1 MIKIGITGGIGSG
14 KSVICKILSLYDV
27 PVYDADIEAKNL
39 NDTSPVIKEQISKHF
54 GKELYSGDKLDR
66 KKFAEIIFNDP
77 QKLKTANSIIHP
89 EVEKH
94 FLDWIEKHK
103 NSPIVALE
111 SAILFESLFKEYT
124 DIAVTVTSPMQTRID
139 RVKKRNNI
147 DIESI
152 IARINSQMS
161 DEERAKLS
169 DVVIINDEKQS
180 LLLQVKD
187 LLQNKLNLYLH

>member
-14 KSVICKILSLYDV
+14 KSVVCKILSLLGI
-27 PVYDADIEAKNL
+27 PVYNADIEAKNL
-39 NDTSPVIKEQISKHF
+39 NDTSSVIKEQISKHF
-54 GKELYSGDKLDR
+54 GKELYSDGMLDR

-89 EVEKH
+89 EVGNH
-94 FLDWIEKHK
+94 FLKWIKKHK

-124 DIAVTVTSPMQTRID
+124 DIAITVASPMQTRID
-139 RVKKRNNI
+139 RVKKRNSI

-161 DEERAKLS
+161 DEERTKLS
-169 DVVIINDEKQS
+169 DFVIINDEKQS
-180 LLLQVKD
+180 LLLQVND

>member
-39 NDTSPVIKEQISKHF
+39 NDTSPVIKEQISKFF
-54 GKELYSGDKLDR
+54 GKELYSGGMLDR
-66 KKFAEIIFNDP
+66 KKFAEIIFNNTE
-77 QKLKTANSIIHP
+77 KLKTANSIIHP

-103 NSPIVALE
+103 YSPIIALE

-124 DIAVTVTSPMQTRID
+124 DIAITVTSPMQTRID

-152 IARINSQMS
+152 IARINSQMP
-161 DEERAKLS
+161 DEERTKLS